1 MAQSGQGYSDEDIM
15 LIPLALAPLLLIPVI
30 NIALAS
36 PAPGSALDELG
47 LSEEIKEELRNII
60 RKSKQISLDEDA
72 EEFSDYET
80 ARQTLGG
87 LEQCETTGFETR
99 TREEC
104 EEVSETECKPI
115 TVTKYRTEIVNKC
128 EVKTDSK
135 KCNVTYSGVPRQKC
149 LPKTVTKCDIDFEI
163 VEESVYEEQCHVH
176 VQHLC
181 EEYISVPV
189 HVPVPIVQ
197 KYDNSHS
204 YRDKVVLDQITQPE
218 PLFSVPPHAP
228 SPSYERPAQFRA
240 KRAAGEADELQSQVE
255 DIVREM
261 LMKVKLSK
269 ALKKASKSKT
279 SEESISLLTDSSL
292 ARDPSLLGAPLI
304 LPVSKDEK
312 HQTHPEVHPLPN
324 LIVRPPPP
332 PPPHPPHPSVV
343 ATFELPPHHPGCR
356 SIATKTCEKI
366 PRIIAKKIPHEIC
379 KRVPDI
385 ECFNVIKEVPELECV
400 PEPYEECGDVAKNI
414 PYLEPAEECE
424 EIFYDDCIE
433 VCFLLF
439 IVAAVRHSSNSR
451 FLRKFPS
458 NFARERGLMRR
469 QCSWRKVKFSEKK
482 EKKEERRLETGRPL
496 KVIFAPIITEKKS
509 KVSTHF
515 TSQ

>member
-1 MAQSGQGYSDEDIM
+1 MSQSGLGCSDEDIM
-15 LIPLALAPLLLIPVI
+15 LIPLAPLLLIPLI

-60 RKSKQISLDEDA
+60 RKSKQISLEEEA

-115 TVTKYRTEIVNKC
+115 TVTKFRTEIVQKC
-128 EVKTDSK
+128 ETKTDSR

-197 KYDNSHS
+197 KYDNTQS
-204 YRDKVVLDQITQPE
+204 YRDKVVLDQTTQPE
-218 PLFSVPPHAP
+218 PLFSVPHAP
-228 SPSYERPAQFRA
+228 SYAIPGQFRA
-240 KRAAGEADELQSQVE
+240 KRETGEEDELQSQVE

-261 LMKVKLSK
+261 LMKAKLSK
-269 ALKKASKSKT
+269 ALETESNTKADKQ
-279 SEESISLLTDSSL
+279 ERIRILTDSSL
-292 ARDPSLLGAPLI
+292 ARDPSLLGGPLI
-304 LPVSKDEK
+304 LPNSKVLKDDK
-312 HQTHPEVHPLPN
+312 LIDHQTHPEVHPLPN
-324 LIVRPPPP
+324 LPVAPPPP
-332 PPPHPPHPSVV
+332 PPPPPLPVV
-343 ATFELPPHHPGCR
+343 TTFELPPHHPGCR

-366 PRIIAKKIPHEIC
+366 PRIIAKKVPREIC
-379 KRVPDI
+379 RKVPDI
-385 ECFNVIKEVPELECV
+385 ECFNIIKEVPELECV
-400 PEPYEECGDVAKNI
+400 PEPYEECGDVAKII

-433 VCFLLF
+433 VYFLLF
-439 IVAAVRHSSNSR
+439 LN
-451 FLRKFPS
+451 
-458 NFARERGLMRR
+458 
-469 QCSWRKVKFSEKK
+469 
-482 EKKEERRLETGRPL
+482 
-496 KVIFAPIITEKKS
+496 
-509 KVSTHF
+509 
-515 TSQ
+515 

>member
-1 MAQSGQGYSDEDIM
+1 MSQSGLGCSDEDIM
-15 LIPLALAPLLLIPVI
+15 LIPLAPLLLISLI

-60 RKSKQISLDEDA
+60 RKSKQISLDEEA

-115 TVTKYRTEIVNKC
+115 TVTKFRTEIVQKC
-128 EVKTDSK
+128 ETKTDSR

-197 KYDNSHS
+197 KYDNTQS
-204 YRDKVVLDQITQPE
+204 YRDKVVLDQTTQPE
-218 PLFSVPPHAP
+218 PLFSVPHAP
-228 SPSYERPAQFRA
+228 SYAIPGQFRA
-240 KRAAGEADELQSQVE
+240 KREAGEEDELQSQVE

-261 LMKVKLSK
+261 LMKAKLSK
-269 ALKKASKSKT
+269 ALKKASKAKT
-279 SEESISLLTDSSL
+279 NAGSTPDEKRINLLTDSSL

-304 LPVSKDEK
+304 LPVSMDEK
-312 HQTHPEVHPLPN
+312 HSGLQTHQEVHPLPN
-324 LIVRPPPP
+324 LPVRAPPP
-332 PPPHPPHPSVV
+332 PPPHPPHPPVV
-343 ATFELPPHHPGCR
+343 TTFELPPHHPGCR

-379 KRVPDI
+379 KKVPDI

-433 VCFLLF
+433 VCFAVF
-439 IVAAVRHSSNSR
+439 IVASLYSSNSR
-451 FLRKFPS
+451 YLRKFPLNS
-458 NFARERGLMRR
+458 VRERGLTRR
-469 QCSWRKVKFSEKK
+469 QCFWRKVKFSGKK
-482 EKKEERRLETGRPL
+482 ERKEERRLETGRPL
-496 KVIFAPIITEKKS
+496 KVIFA
-509 KVSTHF
+509 
-515 TSQ
+515 